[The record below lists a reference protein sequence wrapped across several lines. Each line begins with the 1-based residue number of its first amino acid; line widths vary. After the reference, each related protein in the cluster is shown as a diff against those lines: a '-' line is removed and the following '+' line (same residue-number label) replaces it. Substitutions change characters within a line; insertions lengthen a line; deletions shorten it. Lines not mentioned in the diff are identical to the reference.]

1 MNIKKIFLVL
11 IFSLIS
17 FGCTNNKE
25 ELSEKVNSNINK
37 NSIVSLT
44 SLTSDIIYNLN
55 SEYLVGI
62 PQSSILMKNDELKNI
77 TKISQGRN
85 PPNIEKI
92 ISLNP
97 KLVIGSAGFHDKTLS
112 KLDELGIKTLKTK
125 VNSWSDLISLIE
137 QLTAITNGNKDQIF
151 NKLNYCIIEPSL
163 KDKQVVVLVST
174 KPLLAPNSDSWA
186 GSLLEKFNL
195 KNLTSGL
202 ESSGR
207 LKGYLNLSPEWLLK
221 NDPDNLILI
230 KFGNE
235 QYNQYNSLPFWN
247 SLKAV
252 KNDNVSYFNYYG
264 LINVGSLD
272 SINKTCQRLESL

>member
-1 MNIKKIFLVL
+1 MNLKKIFLVL

-207 LKGYLNLSPEWLLK
+207 LKGYLNLSPEWLLT

>member
-1 MNIKKIFLVL
+1 MNLKKIFLVL